1 MLPPTPA
8 DIQTAFHTKL
18 KLDWK
23 TGVAA
28 ADWDSIAKKEHL
40 DSLTVEMRKLEG
52 TIREVYN
59 EMIQLQQRE
68 QELRDLNG
76 EPRSAWA
83 AHPVQHA
90 LLGACCALSPLRWSV
105 CVVQGP
111 YADRHVQHVLW
122 MTCSSQPVLI
132 EGTPAAVLPPRA
144 DWHGMAVEWEQWEP
158 EAVCSRCHRSNRCS
172 TCLLMHQRTHMV
184 LPRTC
189 QAHLPCDMLTCS
201 MHGPA

>member
-1 MLPPTPA
+1 MVLSDSRGQAKGQFAFTSKIAGEYKACFTVAGRSRAAASAALHRSRRLQPSREPRTQPAPSRRRSHAPCPA

-76 EPRSAWA
+76 AAPSAA
-83 AHPVQHA
+83 
-90 LLGACCALSPLRWSV
+90 GR
-105 CVVQGP
+105 
-111 YADRHVQHVLW
+111 
-122 MTCSSQPVLI
+122 
-132 EGTPAAVLPPRA
+132 
-144 DWHGMAVEWEQWEP
+144 
-158 EAVCSRCHRSNRCS
+158 
-172 TCLLMHQRTHMV
+172 
-184 LPRTC
+184 RTC
-189 QAHLPCDMLTCS
+189 C
-201 MHGPA
+201 